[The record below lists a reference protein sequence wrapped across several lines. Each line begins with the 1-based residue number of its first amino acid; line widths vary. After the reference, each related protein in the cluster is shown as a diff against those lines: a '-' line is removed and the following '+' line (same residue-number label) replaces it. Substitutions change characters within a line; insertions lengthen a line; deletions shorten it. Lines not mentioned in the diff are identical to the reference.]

1 MQSVSIIPHLDR
13 WGHRP
18 YLHSTPGQSQPG
30 RIHVWRMCISEM
42 VIGSIFKIPTV
53 TPHIHTCPPAPGS
66 ASEGKSWSLKAWR
79 NGIVFGPRHKWV
91 GALPQAQWGG
101 GGPGGRLKFYP
112 DWAQGH
118 RGGGG
123 GGAQFGA
130 AKPRGRPL
138 PSHLRALTPPTHT
151 LLSGSPVSATRT

>member
-91 GALPQAQWGG
+91 GALPAAGAVRGEEEDPGTSGWAPYRRSSEGEEGPAGDRHFAQTQAQGCPRGG
-101 GGPGGRLKFYP
+101 
-112 DWAQGH
+112 
-118 RGGGG
+118 RGGGT
-123 GGAQFGA
+123 QFWA
-130 AKPRGRPL
+130 AK
-138 PSHLRALTPPTHT
+138 T
-151 LLSGSPVSATRT
+151 